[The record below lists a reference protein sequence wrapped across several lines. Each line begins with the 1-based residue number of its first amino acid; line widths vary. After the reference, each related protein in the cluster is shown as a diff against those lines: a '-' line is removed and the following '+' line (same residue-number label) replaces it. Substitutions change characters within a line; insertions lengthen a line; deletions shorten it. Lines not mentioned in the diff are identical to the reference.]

1 MKTLFYIIML
11 CVATIIIGGC
21 TSTRYVPVETVRE
34 TTTHTTDTLRLVQLR
49 VDTVLERDSVAVVVR
64 GDTVWQTR
72 FRDRLRV
79 QLRHDTVKEVSRD
92 TVTTYFERPVPYEV
106 EKRVEVEKRLTW
118 WQRFRL
124 GAFPWLAAV
133 AALLSVWTLR
143 KPLMRLIRYILKLIR
158 L

>member
-11 CVATIIIGGC
+11 CVAALIIGGC

-72 FRDRLRV
+72 FCYRMRV
-79 QLRHDTVKEVSRD
+79 QLRRDTVKEVSRD
-92 TVTTYFERPVPYEV
+92 TVTSYFERPVPYPV

-118 WQRFRL
+118 WQKTTMATGKL
-124 GAFPWLAAV
+124 TLCIAAFAVVWWL
-133 AALLSVWTLR
+133 LRWLIRRRLR
-143 KPLMRLIRYILKLIR
+143 K
-158 L
+158 

>member
-1 MKTLFYIIML
+1 MKTLFYSIML
-11 CVATIIIGGC
+11 CVAALIIGGC

-49 VDTVLERDSVAVVVR
+49 VDTILERDSVAVIAR

-92 TVTTYFERPVPYEV
+92 TVTSYIERPVPYPV
-106 EKRVEVEKRLTW
+106 EKRVEVEKRLTA
-118 WQRFRL
+118 WQKTTMATGKL
-124 GAFPWLAAV
+124 TLCLAAV
-133 AALLSVWTLR
+133 SVVWWLLRWLIRRRLR
-143 KPLMRLIRYILKLIR
+143 K
-158 L
+158 

>member
-11 CVATIIIGGC
+11 CVAALIIGGC
-21 TSTRYVPVETVRE
+21 TSTRYVPVESVRE

-64 GDTVWQTR
+64 GDTVLQTR

-79 QLRHDTVKEVSRD
+79 QLRHDTVRAASRD
-92 TVTTYFERPVPYEV
+92 TVAVYIERPVPYEV
-106 EKRVEVEKRLTW
+106 EKRVEVEKPLSW

-124 GAFPWLAAV
+124 RAFPWLAAV
-133 AALLSVWTLR
+133 AALLSGWTLR

-158 L
+158 

>member
-1 MKTLFYIIML
+1 MKTLFYTVLL
-11 CVATIIIGGC
+11 CVAALIIGGC

-49 VDTVLERDSVAVVVR
+49 VDTILERDSVAVIMR

-72 FRDRLRV
+72 FRYRMRV

-92 TVTTYFERPVPYEV
+92 TVTSYIERPVPYPV

-118 WQRFRL
+118 WQYFRL
-124 GAFPWLAAV
+124 RAFPWLAAATV
-133 AALLSVWTLR
+133 LLSGWTLR

>member
-11 CVATIIIGGC
+11 CVAALAIGGC

-34 TTTHTTDTLRLVQLR
+34 VTTHTTDTLRLVQLR

-92 TVTTYFERPVPYEV
+92 TVAVYIERPVPYEV
-106 EKRVEVEKRLTW
+106 EKRVEVEKRLTGWQKTTMATGRLTIFLAAGAVVW
-118 WQRFRL
+118 WLLRWLIRRRFR
-124 GAFPWLAAV
+124 
-133 AALLSVWTLR
+133 
-143 KPLMRLIRYILKLIR
+143 K
-158 L
+158 